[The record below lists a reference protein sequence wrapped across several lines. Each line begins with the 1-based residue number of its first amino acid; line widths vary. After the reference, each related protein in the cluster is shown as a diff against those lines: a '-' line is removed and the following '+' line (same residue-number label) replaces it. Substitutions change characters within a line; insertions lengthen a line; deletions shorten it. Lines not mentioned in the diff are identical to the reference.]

1 MCWPRSGC
9 LASRYHGA
17 VAALATRHGKEE
29 AIAPAMMTAL
39 GIRVRVPAALETDR
53 LGTFT
58 GEVPRP
64 APMRETARLK
74 ARMGM
79 TATGLP
85 LGLASEGSFG
95 PHPAIPFLAAA
106 HELMIFIDDASGLE
120 IAEEQISPDTNFAAL
135 DVTPEADLESFLTQS
150 GFPSHALIFR
160 GGGETVKAITS
171 REVLDR
177 LLRRADGPVRLETDM
192 RAHLNPTRMA
202 AIGKLAQKLALRI
215 ATPCPACGAP
225 GFGVISAEPGL
236 ICADCGA
243 PTALVKALIFGCQ
256 ACGHQETRPRPDG
269 RHTAT
274 PAECPECN
282 P

>member
-1 MCWPRSGC
+1 MC
-9 LASRYHGA
+9 LASRYRDA
-17 VAALATRHGKEE
+17 AAALATRHGKK
-29 AIAPAMMTAL
+29 AAVGPAMAEVL
-39 GIRVRVPAALETDR
+39 GLRVVVPGELDTDS

-64 APMRETARLK
+64 ASMRDTARLK

-79 TATGLP
+79 AATGLP

-106 HELMIFIDDASGLE
+106 HELMIFIDDASGFE
-120 IAEEQISPDTNFAAL
+120 IAEEQVSPDTNFAAL
-135 DVTPEADLESFLTQS
+135 EVTPEADLEGFLMQA

-160 GGGETVKAITS
+160 SGGGIVKGIAA
-171 REVLDR
+171 REQLGG
-177 LLRRADGPVRLETDM
+177 LLRRAAGPVRLETDM

-202 AIGKLAQKLALRI
+202 VIAGLAQKLAQRI

-225 GFGVISAEPGL
+225 GFGVVRAEPGL
-236 ICADCGA
+236 ACEDCGA
-243 PTALVKALIFGCQ
+243 PTRLVKTLVFGCQ
-256 ACGHQETRPRPDG
+256 PCGHEETRPRPDG
-269 RHTAT
+269 RAHAT
-274 PAECPECN
+274 PAECQECN